1 MFANGEFVAG
11 LKHWKIIQSQG
22 AKAKITV
29 ISEVP
34 EGIAKLE
41 WILKV
46 SQNNHR
52 NFPSNPKIKKNCK
65 ATGCRL

>member
-46 SQNNHR
+46 SQNNIR
-52 NFPSNPKIKKNCK
+52 NFPSNPKLKKSCK
-65 ATGCRL
+65 ATGCPL